1 MRFTLPADLVHVGI
15 ILRRDGQVAFNATL
29 NGYRSRVTTLTT
41 LRTLLHY
48 PLGALRVT
56 ALIRYQGIRLLLRG
70 LPVVGRPDA
79 PDPMTSEDTRS
90 PLSPDPE
97 PLPDPERPGVTTY
110 ELQPRQASSASVGPW
125 TQLPAVPHA
134 PIHAAVARRIFTRA
148 AARLGVTVEL
158 PDGRL
163 LVKPR
168 DTGAEATATPVMRLH
183 RPAQFFRRL
192 GHDGLIG
199 FGESY
204 MAGEWD
210 ADDVAS
216 VLTPFA
222 RRMAGLV
229 PGVLQRARRWYDAR
243 QPASEHNDLRGSKSN
258 ISRHYDLSNE
268 LFALFLDRTMTY
280 SSAIWEDASAGATDS
295 QRDGD
300 ALAAA
305 QIRKID
311 RLLDL
316 AAVKAGTRLLEIG
329 TGWGELAVRA
339 ASRGAKVTT
348 LTLSREQ
355 QAWAI
360 ERAELAGVG
369 DLVDVQLRDYRE
381 VSGTYDA
388 VVSVEMIEAV
398 GLEYWPDYFATIDRV
413 LAPGGRVALQSIT
426 IEHQRLLA
434 TKGTVHLDPQV
445 RVPRW
450 HHPVAA
456 RRARCCRAQ
465 HEAASE
471 LCDRVRPRLRTHT
484 ALVA

>member
-1 MRFTLPADLVHVGI
+1 M
-15 ILRRDGQVAFNATL
+15 
-29 NGYRSRVTTLTT
+29 
-41 LRTLLHY
+41 
-48 PLGALRVT
+48 
-56 ALIRYQGIRLLLRG
+56 
-70 LPVVGRPDA
+70 
-79 PDPMTSEDTRS
+79 
-90 PLSPDPE
+90 
-97 PLPDPERPGVTTY
+97 TTY
-110 ELQPRQASSASVGPW
+110 ELQPRQMSSAPAGPW
-125 TQLPAVPHA
+125 TQLPAVPRA
-134 PIHAAVARRIFTRA
+134 PIHAAIARRIFTRA

-163 LVKPR
+163 LVKPPR
-168 DTGAEATATPVMRLH
+168 IDTGATTTPVMHLH

-204 MAGEWD
+204 MAGDWD
-210 ADDVAS
+210 SDDVAS

-243 QPASEHNDLRGSKSN
+243 QPTSEHNDLHGSKSN

-280 SSAIWEDASAGATDS
+280 SSAIWDE
-295 QRDGD
+295 QRDGET
-300 ALAAA
+300 LATA

-316 AAVKAGTRLLEIG
+316 AQVKAGTRLLEIG

-348 LTLSREQ
+348 VTLSREQ
-355 QAWAI
+355 QAWATQ
-360 ERAELAGVG
+360 RAMLAGVG
-369 DLVDVQLRDYRE
+369 DHVDVQLRDYRE
-381 VSGTYDA
+381 VTGTYDA

-413 LAPGGRVALQSIT
+413 LAPGGRVAMQSIT

-434 TKGTVHLDPQV
+434 TKGTYTWIHKYVFPGGIIPSLHAV
-445 RVPRW
+445 RDV
-450 HHPVAA
+450 VA
-456 RRARCCRAQ
+456 
-465 HEAASE
+465 HNT
-471 LCDRVRPRLRTHT
+471 RLRVSSAT
-484 ALVA
+484 AYGHDYARTLHSWLERFHANTAAVQALGFDEQFTRMWKFYLAYCEAGFASGYLDVHQLVLER

>member
-1 MRFTLPADLVHVGI
+1 M
-15 ILRRDGQVAFNATL
+15 
-29 NGYRSRVTTLTT
+29 
-41 LRTLLHY
+41 
-48 PLGALRVT
+48 
-56 ALIRYQGIRLLLRG
+56 
-70 LPVVGRPDA
+70 
-79 PDPMTSEDTRS
+79 
-90 PLSPDPE
+90 
-97 PLPDPERPGVTTY
+97 TTY
-110 ELQPRQASSASVGPW
+110 ELQPRQASRCVQAPAGPW
-125 TQLPAVPHA
+125 TQLPAVPRA
-134 PIHAAVARRIFTRA
+134 PIHAAIARRIFTRA
-148 AARLGVTVEL
+148 AARLGVTVQL

-163 LVKPR
+163 LVKPPR
-168 DTGAEATATPVMRLH
+168 IDADATATPVMRLH

-199 FGESY
+199 LGESY
-204 MAGEWD
+204 MAGDWD

-280 SSAIWEDASAGATDS
+280 SSAIWDE
-295 QRDGD
+295 QRDGE
-300 ALAAA
+300 ALATA

-316 AAVKAGTRLLEIG
+316 AQVKAGTRLLEIG

-339 ASRGAKVTT
+339 AGRGATVTT
-348 LTLSREQ
+348 VTLSREQ

-360 ERAELAGVG
+360 RRAELAGVG

-413 LAPGGRVALQSIT
+413 LAPRGRVALQSIT

-434 TKGTVHLDPQV
+434 TKGTYTWIHKYVFPGGIIPSLHAVRDVVAHHTRLQVSSATAYGHDYARTLHSWLERFHANTAAVQELGFDERFTRMWKFYLAYCEAGFASGYLNVHQ
-445 RVPRW
+445 
-450 HHPVAA
+450 
-456 RRARCCRAQ
+456 
-465 HEAASE
+465 
-471 LCDRVRPRLRTHT
+471 
-484 ALVA
+484 LVLER